1 MYNCVMELDISTQ
14 RTCTGTVCMTPFG
27 GEVQEGHVDR
37 FHGRVSS
44 GQQLA
49 TVGILHLVAPTS
61 FFAWIRALLSI
72 CRASA
77 YI

>member
-1 MYNCVMELDISTQ
+1 MSHEMEFYMSKQSTC
-14 RTCTGTVCMTPFG
+14 RGKHMTLFG
-27 GEVQEGHVDR
+27 GEVREGRVDR

-72 CRASA
+72 CWASA